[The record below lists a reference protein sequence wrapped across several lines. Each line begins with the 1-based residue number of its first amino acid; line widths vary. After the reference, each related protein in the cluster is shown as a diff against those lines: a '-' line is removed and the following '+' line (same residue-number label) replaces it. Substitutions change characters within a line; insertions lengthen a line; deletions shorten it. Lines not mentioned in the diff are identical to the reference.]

1 MEIKNSIYK
10 ALVHLKIYELARK
23 IYHKL
28 NGTNIRVKS
37 ILKNETKYSF
47 DKTSSVDAF
56 VGALKI
62 SIHGIEKALV
72 KNNMNYKN
80 LKSQCVS
87 IINRLDKFLSEN
99 SNYPLNSDIVKET
112 VGITPLL
119 LNESKNTYDCKTVK
133 EKLTEFQEKYNIM
146 KQEYHNIAILRINN
160 DLNYLDWEQYKKF
173 AKSRHSVRETMKEII
188 PFDEIREIVSL
199 AQICPSERNR
209 QSVKVYYTSESEK
222 IRNLFPD
229 LHVTKDISNILIVT
243 VSKSY
248 YSSNDVLQPWIDGGI
263 FLESMVMA
271 MHAHHLGTCLF
282 QCIKNTK
289 RYYETKKAANI
300 PDNEDIVA
308 FIGYGR
314 LKEQY
319 QVISTHRKEIDEVLI
334 DFSSISSL
342 GWVLNNNIIHSG
354 YAA

>member
-1 MEIKNSIYK
+1 MEIKNSISK
-10 ALVHLKIYELARK
+10 ALVHLKIYELTRK

-112 VGITPLL
+112 VGITHLL

-199 AQICPSERNR
+199 AQICPSECNR

-342 GWVLNNNIIHSG
+342 GRVLNNNIIHSG